1 MNATTLLADF
11 VTKHRADDCPEA
23 AIDAARRAILDCLG
37 VMLAGS
43 IEPASRILQQVAQA
57 EGGLPLCTV
66 VGTDRRT
73 GGVWAALCNGTAA
86 HALDFDDT
94 NFALMGHPSAPVL
107 AAALAAGEL
116 ALADGR
122 AVVHAFLLGFEVE
135 TTLAEVINPAHY
147 EHGWHATCT
156 LGTLG
161 AAAAAA
167 RLLGLD
173 GAQTR
178 HALAVAASQS
188 SGLKENFGTMTK
200 PFHAGHA
207 ARSGVLSALMAREG
221 WTASEHALEGPQGFF
236 NVLGAGKRALEPLAT
251 LGAPWKILTT
261 GVAVKPYPSCA
272 CTHSIIDS
280 TLEIRRTQGVRPEEI
295 EEVTVGVAAG
305 VPRILIHARPRTGLE
320 GKFSAQF
327 SAAAA
332 LTDGRV
338 GITTFQ
344 DDRVQDPAIRRLMER
359 VRVTVDPDIP
369 TDLERHMWTRV
380 TVRCAD
386 GRTATVG
393 PRPVPGHPEN
403 PLPIETLREKFR
415 ECAGL
420 VLPADRADSVRQ
432 MVESLETCPDLRSL
446 TAILDSG
453 R

>member
-1 MNATTLLADF
+1 MNATSLLAEF
-11 VTKHRADDCPEA
+11 VTKSRLDDCPEA
-23 AIDAARRAILDCLG
+23 AVDAARRAILDCLG

-43 IEPASRILQQVAQA
+43 TEPAARILQQVALA
-57 EGGLPLCTV
+57 EGGAPLCTV
-66 VGTDRRT
+66 VGTGRRT
-73 GGVWAALCNGTAA
+73 GAVWAALCNGTAA

-107 AAALAAGEL
+107 AAGLAASEL

-122 AVVHAFLLGFEVE
+122 ALLHAFLLGFEVE
-135 TTLAEVINPAHY
+135 TTLAEVINPPHY

-173 GAQTR
+173 TAQTR

-207 ARSGVLSALMAREG
+207 GRSGVLSALMAREG

-236 NVLGAGKRALEPLAT
+236 NVLGAGKRALGPLGT

-280 TLEIRRTQGVRPEEI
+280 ALELRRAQGIRPEDV
-295 EEVTVGVAAG
+295 EEVTVGVGGG
-305 VPRILIHARPRTGLE
+305 VPRILIHSRPRTGLE
-320 GKFSAQF
+320 AKFSAEF

-338 GITTFQ
+338 DMATFQ
-344 DDRVQDPAIRRLMER
+344 DERVQDPAIRRLMER
-359 VRVTVDPDIP
+359 VNMVVDPEIP
-369 TDLERHMWTRV
+369 TDSERHMWTRL
-380 TVRCAD
+380 TIRLKD
-386 GRTATVG
+386 GRSARVD
-393 PRPVPGHPEN
+393 PRPVPGHPAN
-403 PLPIETLREKFR
+403 PLSLAALREKFT
-415 ECAGL
+415 ECAGV
-420 VLPADRADSVRQ
+420 VLPADRVDSVAEI
-432 MVESLETCPDLRSL
+432 VGSLDACPDLRSL
-446 TAILDSG
+446 TAILDPG